1 MIQIFLVNQL
11 QIGPKPISHLS
22 SFCKF
27 LPFRKQQLL
36 AKYPGSCCIY
46 TKTLGNLA
54 VPKGNSASGIAKSS
68 KIYNFGGLISLRPKC
83 RSRPAMKEWC
93 LPWSRTFA
101 AIVGIAIGELEGGNG
116 EKKCCWVL
124 ICSWLEA
131 YGGFLHWIS
140 LAWAKVAPGITGI
153 NRRLAAWE
161 LVLSS
166 GLDLFGRATAS
177 PQISPSK

>member
-1 MIQIFLVNQL
+1 MTASIAPVPHFTSRTYSSHEQNNSLDHRSSRHIQLYGKTLSGIYSKRNSSIISDFTGRETSRPKLVIQIFLVNQL

-54 VPKGNSASGIAKSS
+54 VPKGNGAIGIAKSS

-83 RSRPAMKEWC
+83 RSRPAMKE
-93 LPWSRTFA
+93 
-101 AIVGIAIGELEGGNG
+101 
-116 EKKCCWVL
+116 
-124 ICSWLEA
+124 
-131 YGGFLHWIS
+131 
-140 LAWAKVAPGITGI
+140 
-153 NRRLAAWE
+153 
-161 LVLSS
+161 
-166 GLDLFGRATAS
+166 
-177 PQISPSK
+177 